1 MLWPRPTLIQAKQ
14 GDAIIIHFALPHS
27 ATRVSGPDPRMMLH
41 FRISPQDRP
50 KKYLKA
56 YPQGLY
62 DIWNE
67 WKGIKNNV
75 NSLEKTK
82 F

>member
-1 MLWPRPTLIQAKQ
+1 M
-14 GDAIIIHFALPHS
+14 
-27 ATRVSGPDPRMMLH
+27 ATTNFDPGKARRCNHNTFCIATFSYKSSGPDPRMMLY

-67 WKGIKNNV
+67 WKGIKNIV

-82 F
+82 Y